1 MRDGIMALPM
11 QTLLDTAR
19 IFLRTAREEVE
30 DGLTAGNWVKI
41 RDGAEKAWNA
51 VIQVTDHAMRS
62 RGRTPL
68 PGRDAHR
75 DRLDFLDMIGRHDL
89 AQRYSYLA
97 ERLHGDLFYSGVAL
111 PTDLIRRLLDEAA
124 DFVDQSAAM

>member
-1 MRDGIMALPM
+1 M

-19 IFLRTAREEVE
+19 IFLRTAREEIE
-30 DGLTAGNWVKI
+30 QGLASNNWVKI

-51 VIQVTDHAMRS
+51 VVQATDHVMHA

-97 ERLHGDLFYSGVAL
+97 DRLHGDLFYSGVAL
-111 PTDLIRRLLDEAA
+111 PVDLIRRLLDEAA
-124 DFVDQSAAM
+124 DFVDQTTVL

>member
-1 MRDGIMALPM
+1 MARPM

-19 IFLRTAREEVE
+19 IFLRTAREEIE
-30 DGLTAGNWVKI
+30 EGLVSNNWVKI

-51 VIQVTDHAMRS
+51 VIQGTDHVMRA

-75 DRLDFLDMIGRHDL
+75 DRLDFLDMIGRHEL

-97 ERLHGDLFYSGVAL
+97 DRLHVDLFYSGIAL
-111 PTDLIRRLLDEAA
+111 PVELIRRILDEAG
-124 DFVDQSAAM
+124 DFVEQTAAL

>member
-1 MRDGIMALPM
+1 MALPM

-19 IFLRTAREEVE
+19 IFLRTAREEIE
-30 DGLTAGNWVKI
+30 EGLDTNSWVKI

-51 VIQVTDHAMRS
+51 VVQVTDHAMRS

-89 AQRYSYLA
+89 AQQYSYLA
-97 ERLHGDLFYSGVAL
+97 DRLHGDLFYSGVGL
-111 PTDLIRRLLDEAA
+111 PAALIRRLLDEASG
-124 DFVDQSAAM
+124 FVDQAAAL